1 MSRIARTH
9 KQAVAAVKAYRPG
22 LVLADIQMADG
33 SSGLE
38 AVNEFLI
45 GFEVRLF
52 LSLHFRNNCSR
63 ASVPSPTFLVTKPF
77 QAVTLKGRVAMRSG
91 PRALKL

>member
-1 MSRIARTH
+1 MAISGSSSIITTF
-9 KQAVAAVKAYRPG
+9 VSVKAYRPV

-45 GFEVRLF
+45 GFEVPF
-52 LSLHFRNNCSR
+52 LSLHSRNNCSR
-63 ASVPSPTFLVTKPF
+63 ASVPS
-77 QAVTLKGRVAMRSG
+77 RRSWL
-91 PRALKL
+91 PSRFKQ